1 MLPYHRITKKLIIGE
16 LNEFCY
22 RKYKSTSKSNYMTAL
37 AACMQADN
45 RDILEDTITIR
56 LS

>member
-1 MLPYHRITKKLIIGE
+1 M
-16 LNEFCY
+16 NFFY